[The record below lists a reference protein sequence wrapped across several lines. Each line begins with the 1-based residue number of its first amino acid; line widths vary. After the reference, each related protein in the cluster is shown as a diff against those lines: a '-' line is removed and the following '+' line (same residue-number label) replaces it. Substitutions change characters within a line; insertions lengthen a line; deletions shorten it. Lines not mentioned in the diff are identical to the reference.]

1 METTIDEPPSQ
12 ILLEALFSGQSLFY
26 IVSGIILVMLLIM
39 SALISGSEVAF
50 FSLTAKDINQCK
62 ESEDPKDH
70 KLVDLIKRPKLL
82 LATILIMNNFV
93 NVAVVTLAAFV
104 AWEIVGTKQLD
115 VISTSILTAVTTL
128 ILLFFGEVL
137 PKLYATPNNLK
148 FSKMTAPM
156 LKVLEVILRPLSVIL
171 MTLSNIIESR
181 FEKKGY
187 DISVE
192 ELHHALEITTTNEE
206 TTEEEKDILRGIV
219 NFGTLTVKQVMKSR
233 MDITA
238 FDTEMD
244 FHDLMD
250 KVNKS
255 GFSRVPV
262 FTETIDKI
270 DGILYIKDLLP
281 YIEKD
286 ETFDWKSLLRQ
297 GFFVPETKK
306 IDGLLRD
313 FQEKRVH
320 MAIVV
325 DEYGGTSGLITL
337 EDIIEEIV
345 GEINDEFDDDDIPYD
360 QIDDNTYL
368 FEGKTTLNDFCK
380 ITEEAPST
388 FEKIKGESESLGGL
402 LLEINTK
409 LPSAGEKIY
418 FDKFVFTVVAVDM
431 KKIKKVRVFIKKKDE
446 QEAQDAQD

>member
-12 ILLEALFSGQSLFY
+12 FLVDILFTGQSLFFL
-26 IVSGIILVMLLIM
+26 IGGAVILLLLFL

-50 FSLTAKDINQCK
+50 FSLTAKDISESK
-62 ESEDPKDH
+62 ESNNKGDQ
-70 KLVDLIKRPKLL
+70 KLVQLIHNPKLL

-93 NVAVVTLAAFV
+93 NVGIVTLATFMT
-104 AWEIVGTKQLD
+104 WEITGSKTTEGQ
-115 VISTSILTAVTTL
+115 VIVVLSLIVTL
-128 ILLFFGEVL
+128 VILFFGEVL
-137 PKLYATPNNLK
+137 PKVYASPNNVQ
-148 FSKMTAPM
+148 FARFTAPL
-156 LKVLEVILRPLSVIL
+156 LKVCESIFRPLSYIL
-171 MTLSNIIESR
+171 MTLSQVIENR

-192 ELHHALEITTTNEE
+192 ELHEALELTTVHED

-219 NFGTLTVKQVMKSR
+219 NFGTLTVKQVMKPR

-238 FDTEMD
+238 FETDMD

-281 YIEKD
+281 YIENED
-286 ETFDWKSLLRQ
+286 TFAWAELLRP

-306 IDGLLRD
+306 IDSLLRD

-360 QIDDNTYL
+360 QLDDNTYI

-380 ITEEAPST
+380 IVEEAQNKFDT
-388 FEKIKGESESLGGL
+388 VKGESESLGGL
-402 LLEINTK
+402 LLELHTK
-409 LPSAGEKIY
+409 LPSTGETIK
-418 FDKFVFTVVAVDM
+418 FDKFNFTVVAVDT
-431 KKIKKVRVFIKKKDE
+431 KKIKKVKVEIDDADEE
-446 QEAQDAQD
+446 QEAVD

>member
-1 METTIDEPPSQ
+1 MDEPPSQ
-12 ILLEALFSGQSLFY
+12 ILLEVLFSGQSLFY
-26 IVSGIILVMLLIM
+26 IVSGIILVMLLII

-104 AWEIVGTKQLD
+104 AWEIVGTRQLD
-115 VISTSILTAVTTL
+115 IVATSVLTALTTI

-148 FSKMTAPM
+148 FSKTTAPM
-156 LKVLEVILRPLSVIL
+156 LKVLEVILRPISVVL
-171 MTLSNIIESR
+171 MALSNIIESR

-306 IDGLLRD
+306 IDALLRD

-380 ITEEAPST
+380 ITEESPST

-431 KKIKKVRVFIKKKDE
+431 KKIKKVRVFIKKENE
-446 QEAQDAQD
+446 QEEAQD

>member
-1 METTIDEPPSQ
+1 MFF
-12 ILLEALFSGQSLFY
+12 LL
-26 IVSGIILVMLLIM
+26 SGIMLIVLLFL

-50 FSLTAKDINQCK
+50 FSLTAKDIAECK
-62 ESEDPKDH
+62 ERNQPSDK
-70 KLVDLIKRPKLL
+70 KLVALIHNPKLL

-93 NVAVVTLAAFV
+93 NVAIVTLSTFLTWEITGSKSTEGSVIAILSGVVTMT
-104 AWEIVGTKQLD
+104 I
-115 VISTSILTAVTTL
+115 
-128 ILLFFGEVL
+128 LFFGEVL
-137 PKLYATPNNLK
+137 PKVYATPNNLS
-148 FSKMTAPM
+148 FARLTSPL
-156 LKVLEVILRPLSVIL
+156 LKICESIFRPLSFIL
-171 MTLSNIIESR
+171 MSLSNIIENR

-192 ELHHALEITTTNEE
+192 ELHHALELTTTNED
-206 TTEEEKDILRGIV
+206 TTEEEKDILKGIV

-238 FDTEMD
+238 FDTDMD
-244 FHDLMD
+244 FHELMD

-262 FTETIDKI
+262 YTETIDKI
-270 DGILYIKDLLP
+270 NGILYIKDLLP
-281 YIEKD
+281 YIESD
-286 ETFDWKSLLRQ
+286 ELFAWKELLRP

-306 IDGLLRD
+306 IDMLLRD

-345 GEINDEFDDDDIPYD
+345 GEINDEFDDEEIPYD
-360 QIDDNTYL
+360 QLDDNTYL

-380 ITEEAPST
+380 ITEEPAIT
-388 FEKIKGESESLGGL
+388 FEEVKGESESLGGL

-409 LPSAGEKIY
+409 LPSAGETIKY
-418 FDKFVFTVVAVDM
+418 NKFDFTVVAVDT
-431 KKIKKVRVFIKKKDE
+431 KKIKKVKVRINNTNE
-446 QEAQDAQD
+446 THEAED

>member
-12 ILLEALFSGQSLFY
+12 ILLEVLFSGQSLFY
-26 IVSGIILVMLLIM
+26 IVSGIILVMLLII

-104 AWEIVGTKQLD
+104 AWEIVGTRQLD
-115 VISTSILTAVTTL
+115 IVATSVLTALTTI

-148 FSKMTAPM
+148 FSKTTAPM
-156 LKVLEVILRPLSVIL
+156 LKVLEVILRPISVVL
-171 MTLSNIIESR
+171 MALSNIIESR

-306 IDGLLRD
+306 IDALLRD

-380 ITEEAPST
+380 ITEESPST

-431 KKIKKVRVFIKKKDE
+431 KKIKKVRVFIKKENE
-446 QEAQDAQD
+446 QEEAQD

>member
-1 METTIDEPPSQ
+1 METSIDEPPSQ
-12 ILLEALFSGQSLFY
+12 FLLDALFTGQSLFFISTGVAI
-26 IVSGIILVMLLIM
+26 IVLHIF

-50 FSLTAKDINQCK
+50 FSLTAKDISHCK
-62 ESEDPKDH
+62 ESNNPVDQR
-70 KLVDLIKRPKLL
+70 LVELIKKPKLL

-93 NVAVVTLAAFV
+93 NVAIVTLATFTYWA
-104 AWEIVGTKQLD
+104 IIGTKQTEGTD
-115 VISTSILTAVTTL
+115 IL
-128 ILLFFGEVL
+128 ILSGVVTASILFFGEVL
-137 PKLYATPNNLK
+137 PKVYASSNNLQFARK
-148 FSKMTAPM
+148 TTPLLRIFETA
-156 LKVLEVILRPLSVIL
+156 LRPLSFVL
-171 MTLSNIIESR
+171 MSISNLIERR

-187 DISVE
+187 DISIE
-192 ELHHALEITTTNEE
+192 ELHHALEITSDED

-244 FHDLMD
+244 YHELMD

-262 FTETIDKI
+262 YTETIDKI

-281 YIEKD
+281 YIEQD
-286 ETFDWKSLLRQ
+286 ESFDWKSLLRQ

-306 IDGLLRD
+306 IDSLLRD

-345 GEINDEFDDDDIPYD
+345 GEINDEFDDEDIPYD
-360 QIDDNTYL
+360 QIDESTYL
-368 FEGKTTLNDFCK
+368 FEGKVTLNDFCK
-380 ITEEAPST
+380 ITEEPAAT

-418 FDKFVFTVVAVDM
+418 FDKFVFTVVAVDA
-431 KKIKKVRVFIKKKDE
+431 KKIKKVRVFIKEKNEANSKD
-446 QEAQDAQD
+446 

>member
-12 ILLEALFSGQSLFY
+12 ILLEVLFSGQSLFY

-115 VISTSILTAVTTL
+115 VVSTTVLTALTTL
-128 ILLFFGEVL
+128 VLLFFGEVL

-156 LKVLEVILRPLSVIL
+156 LKVLEVLLRPLSVIL
-171 MTLSNIIESR
+171 MTLSNIIEGR

-286 ETFDWKSLLRQ
+286 ETFEWTNLLRQ

-345 GEINDEFDDDDIPYD
+345 GEINDEFDDEDIPYD

-380 ITEEAPST
+380 ITEEPAST

-431 KKIKKVRVFIKKKDE
+431 KKIKKVRVFIKKENE
-446 QEAQDAQD
+446 QEEAQD

>member
-1 METTIDEPPSQ
+1 LETTIDEPPSQ

-128 ILLFFGEVL
+128 VLLFFGEVL

-171 MTLSNIIESR
+171 MTLSNVIESR

-345 GEINDEFDDDDIPYD
+345 GEINDEFDDEDIPYD

-409 LPSAGEKIY
+409 LPSSGEKIY

-431 KKIKKVRVFIKKKDE
+431 KKIKKVRVFIKKENE